1 MDVNKIGII
10 GCGEAGTAFAKPLS
24 AHDSITLSVFDIRFN
39 DITSSQLLKNTAIEK
54 NINIA
59 NDLKSLVEENDLILS
74 VVTAEASMSVVKAAL
89 PYINRGKIY
98 VDMNSVSAKAKIRM
112 GELIEEKGG
121 AFIEA
126 AILGAIAAY
135 GYRSPVLVCGKR
147 AQEFAEF
154 FNNFGFD
161 IRYLSEDLGK
171 ASNMKMLRS
180 VFAKGVESL
189 LIEMMIAAKRS
200 DLVEAVMAEIVEF
213 MDKRSFQ
220 DIANAWITT
229 TVMHA
234 KRRAEEMEHVIETLN
249 ELKVKPVMTTATR
262 NRLKSVSELGLSDY
276 FKGKQPAF
284 YREVID
290 AMDHGKFG

>member
-1 MDVNKIGII
+1 V
-10 GCGEAGTAFAKPLS
+10 
-24 AHDSITLSVFDIRFN
+24 TLSVHDIRFT
-39 DITSSQLLKNTAIEK
+39 DETSSKLSDNQVIEQ
-54 NINIA
+54 NISIA
-59 NDLKSLVEENDLILS
+59 DDLKSLVADNDLILS
-74 VVTAEASMSVVKAAL
+74 VVTSEASMSVVNAAL
-89 PYINRGKIY
+89 PHINGGKTY
-98 VDMNSVSAKAKIRM
+98 VDMNSVSAKTKIRM

-147 AQEFAEF
+147 AQEFAAF
-154 FNNFGFD
+154 FNKLGFD

-180 VFAKGVESL
+180 VFSKGVESL

-200 DLVEAVMAEIVEF
+200 DLLEGVMSEIVEF

-220 DIANAWITT
+220 EIANAWITT

-249 ELKVKPVMTTATR
+249 ELKIKPIMTTATR
-262 NRLKSVSELGLSDY
+262 DRLLGVSELGLSDY

-284 YREVID
+284 YREVIE
-290 AMDHGKFG
+290 AMENAKFDKRGKAFLSPLTAKEET